1 MLRLNQSMSST
12 NSKKK
17 IVVLNESPLAQQNK
31 NQQNSSSPERK
42 EKLFYRWEEV
52 CRLTQ
57 IAPEILET
65 WENELPFLHSGRTRT
80 GKKIFRQKD
89 VEIIRRLKE
98 LIDKEGMTLAGA
110 KRQVEEE
117 FKLTSP
123 TPINLEKLKK
133 AMTKIRHQLVELQQ
147 ILHSKK

>member
-1 MLRLNQSMSST
+1 MSSM
-12 NSKKK
+12 NSRKK
-17 IVVLNESPLAQQNK
+17 IVPLTPRRIDHEKK
-31 NQQNSSSPERK
+31 NHLDSSAEGKK

-57 IAPEILET
+57 ISPEILET
-65 WENELPFLHSGRTRT
+65 WEKELYFLHSGRTRS

-89 VEIIRRLKE
+89 VEIIQRLKE

-117 FKLTSP
+117 FKLTTP
-123 TPINLEKLKK
+123 TQMNPEKLKK
-133 AMTKIRHQLVELQQ
+133 VISEIREQLVELQRL
-147 ILHSKK
+147 LHTKK